1 MLAGFAAP
9 LSVQRGRLHSCSARD
24 WSPLSLCKG
33 RFGGE
38 YPGGQCRSAASFSLV
53 AADAAPESEVPFR
66 GDASVPADPR
76 CCFVSILGPSNTGKS
91 TLLNAMVGSKVAI
104 VSPKV
109 QTTRFQVKGI
119 VIEAPLQAQIVFIDT
134 PGVFLARRRLDRAMV
149 KSAWDAS
156 KGSDIVLLVLDG
168 NRYHHFRKLSQAE
181 ASIAEKLSKVS
192 KEALAETPVILAIN
206 KVDLLPR
213 KDRDM
218 VLNGMLSEMGSTE
231 RIRETHLVSART
243 GEGVPE
249 LRRRLAEMAPPGP
262 WLYDRDQLSD
272 IPERLL
278 AAEVV
283 REQLYLQLRQELPY
297 ECAVETERWETKE
310 DGSVIIGCVIYVKRQ
325 SQKGIVAGAEG
336 TRIKSIGTKARLELE
351 QMLGKR
357 VHLLTFIKCRNWD
370 EKPGLYRQMGLEFRA

>member
-1 MLAGFAAP
+1 
-9 LSVQRGRLHSCSARD
+9 
-24 WSPLSLCKG
+24 
-33 RFGGE
+33 
-38 YPGGQCRSAASFSLV
+38 
-53 AADAAPESEVPFR
+53 
-66 GDASVPADPR
+66 
-76 CCFVSILGPSNTGKS
+76 
-91 TLLNAMVGSKVAI
+91 MVGSKVAI

-218 VLNGMLSEMGSTE
+218 VLQWDAVRNGK
-231 RIRETHLVSART
+231 H
-243 GEGVPE
+243 
-249 LRRRLAEMAPPGP
+249 
-262 WLYDRDQLSD
+262 
-272 IPERLL
+272 
-278 AAEVV
+278 
-283 REQLYLQLRQELPY
+283 
-297 ECAVETERWETKE
+297 
-310 DGSVIIGCVIYVKRQ
+310 
-325 SQKGIVAGAEG
+325 
-336 TRIKSIGTKARLELE
+336 
-351 QMLGKR
+351 
-357 VHLLTFIKCRNWD
+357 
-370 EKPGLYRQMGLEFRA
+370 